1 MNNMQSVVEYYDEL
15 YPSDESQRKFFMDI
29 LTTYLAPSKFL
40 RIGCG
45 TGNLESFLAKNGIDV
60 TGLDTNKEI
69 LESANL
75 RRRFPNMAIRFFQ
88 MSTIEMIN
96 FLGKNFYNVIACLN
110 DKLIYIHDEALM
122 KKFFVDC
129 KLLLSNGGSLVLQL
143 YNYNMLKD
151 ESVLKLPNRESIRS
165 KIMEHIVKTD
175 SGDYIINQ
183 YLENS
188 NEKIIPLLQ
197 RQKVL
202 PITPEKIK
210 EFAQDAGFA
219 NIDFYEDYT
228 KKPFTSESKTVVC
241 VIS

>member
-1 MNNMQSVVEYYDEL
+1 MNNMQSLVEYYDEL

-88 MSTIEMIN
+88 MSTIEMTN

-110 DKLIYIHDEALM
+110 DKLIYIHDENLM

-129 KLLLSNGGSLVLQL
+129 KLLLSNDGSLVLQL
-143 YNYNMLKD
+143 YNYNMLKN

-165 KIMEHIVKTD
+165 KIIEQIVKTD

-188 NEKIIPLLQ
+188 AEKIIPLLQ

-210 EFAQDAGFA
+210 EYAQDAGFA

-228 KKPFTSESKTVVC
+228 KKPFTPESKTVVC

>member
-1 MNNMQSVVEYYDEL
+1 
-15 YPSDESQRKFFMDI
+15 
-29 LTTYLAPSKFL
+29 
-40 RIGCG
+40 
-45 TGNLESFLAKNGIDV
+45 
-60 TGLDTNKEI
+60 
-69 LESANL
+69 
-75 RRRFPNMAIRFFQ
+75 
-88 MSTIEMIN
+88 
-96 FLGKNFYNVIACLN
+96 
-110 DKLIYIHDEALM
+110 
-122 KKFFVDC
+122 
-129 KLLLSNGGSLVLQL
+129 
-143 YNYNMLKD
+143 MLKD

>member
-1 MNNMQSVVEYYDEL
+1 MNNMQNVVEYYDEL

-29 LTTYLAPSKFL
+29 LAKYVAPSKFL
-40 RIGCG
+40 RVGCG

-60 TGLDTNKEI
+60 TGLDTNKEM

-88 MSTIEMIN
+88 MSTIEMTN

-110 DKLIYIHDEALM
+110 DKLIYIHDKALM

-129 KLLLSNGGSLVLQL
+129 KVLLSNEGSLVLQL

-151 ESVLKLPNRESIRS
+151 ENTLKLPNRESIRS

-188 NEKIIPLLQ
+188 AEKIIPLLQ

-210 EFAQDAGFA
+210 EYAQEAGFE